1 MGFLCDSAS
10 KKSACNAGGLG
21 LIPGLGR
28 SPREGNGYPLQYSGL
43 ENSLDCIVYGVA
55 KSWTRLSD
63 FHFHFFT
70 FHFTGVN
77 CMVCEWYLNKA
88 VEGNG
93 ILLTIAKHPRA
104 HNRHLGGT
112 WKILASVNIA
122 VIFYVEA
129 TAKSCWPQSR
139 AESGSLWYSG
149 RGWGGSR
156 ETAALRKGSSLF
168 FPLPCWVFVA
178 AHELSSCSKWGLLS
192 SCSA

>member
-28 SPREGNGYPLQYSGL
+28 SPREGNCYPLQYSGL

-77 CMVCEWYLNKA
+77 CK
-88 VEGNG
+88 GNG

-104 HNRHLGGT
+104 HNRLLGGT
-112 WKILASVNIA
+112 WKILASVDIA

-129 TAKSCWPQSR
+129 TAKSC
-139 AESGSLWYSG
+139 
-149 RGWGGSR
+149 
-156 ETAALRKGSSLF
+156 
-168 FPLPCWVFVA
+168 
-178 AHELSSCSKWGLLS
+178 
-192 SCSA
+192 